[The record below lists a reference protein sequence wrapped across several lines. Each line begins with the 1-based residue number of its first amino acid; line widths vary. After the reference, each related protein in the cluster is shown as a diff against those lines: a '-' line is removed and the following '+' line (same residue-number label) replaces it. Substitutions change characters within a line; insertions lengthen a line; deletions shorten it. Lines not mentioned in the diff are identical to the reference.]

1 LARYQ
6 VAWHALI
13 ASLRHDPT
21 SIDPTCLPATTPD
34 RDTNPAEL
42 EARVRHIVESDG
54 GTKAL
59 SCQTRETIVRLVL
72 PKLVSGDAGRPD
84 QRGTSDDS
92 YERLVK
98 RLARNV
104 AMELFQ
110 QDPQLLRALI
120 DQQREKPLMFPTTE
134 SELPLDEKRL
144 GRFKRRFKR
153 LSYRDRFL
161 LRLVVI
167 DEQTIAHIADQ
178 TKVSFA
184 DATTRLFKLFARLG
198 P

>member
-13 ASLRHDPT
+13 GSLRHDSAGT
-21 SIDPTCLPATTPD
+21 DPTYSPATNPD
-34 RDTNPAEL
+34 RDANWADL
-42 EARVRHIVESDG
+42 EARVHRIVESDG

-59 SCQTRETIVRLVL
+59 SSETRETIVKLVL
-72 PKLVSGDAGRPD
+72 FKLVSGDAGRPEL
-84 QRGTSDDS
+84 RGTSDES
-92 YERLVK
+92 YDRLVK
-98 RLARNV
+98 RLARNE
-104 AMELFQ
+104 AMELFR

-120 DQQREKPLMFPTTE
+120 DQQRDRPLMFPATE
-134 SELPLDEKRL
+134 SESPLDEKRL
-144 GRFKRRFKR
+144 LRFKRRFKR

-167 DEQTIAHIADQ
+167 DEQTIEHIADQ

>member
-21 SIDPTCLPATTPD
+21 SIDPTRLPATTPD

-120 DQQREKPLMFPTTE
+120 DQQREKPLMFPATE